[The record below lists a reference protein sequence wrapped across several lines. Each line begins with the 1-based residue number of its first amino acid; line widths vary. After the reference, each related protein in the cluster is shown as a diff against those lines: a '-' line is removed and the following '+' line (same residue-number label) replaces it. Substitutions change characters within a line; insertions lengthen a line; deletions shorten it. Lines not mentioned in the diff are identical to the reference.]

1 MSPFLS
7 HRVHLFCALPLLVG
21 YGCDSPRSEPQTREM
36 RERAEAVI
44 RSGRP
49 IDVSLL
55 CESRIDGRLLMTFHE
70 TPPSGV
76 VTVDEDLFPMVVV
89 DVDRGRARVVQRRPF
104 QPDASSANA
113 RTVTAPATVDSAS
126 AVSLAKQLVG
136 RESTLHCVIES
147 ARAFDV
153 EMLPSAHPV
162 GTTIRGQT
170 VLVPRGG
177 PVQVIGVFELPSDK

>member
-1 MSPFLS
+1 MSFFR
-7 HRVHLFCALPLLVG
+7 RVFG
-21 YGCDSPRSEPQTREM
+21 RERQEPQK
-36 RERAEAVI
+36 I
-44 RSGRP
+44 
-49 IDVSLL
+49 
-55 CESRIDGRLLMTFHE
+55 FQE
-70 TPPSGV
+70 TPEQAQEADQQIEQMVQKTVSRHMFGGLGRIFNRE
-76 VTVDEDLFPMVVV
+76 TVDEDLFPMVVV